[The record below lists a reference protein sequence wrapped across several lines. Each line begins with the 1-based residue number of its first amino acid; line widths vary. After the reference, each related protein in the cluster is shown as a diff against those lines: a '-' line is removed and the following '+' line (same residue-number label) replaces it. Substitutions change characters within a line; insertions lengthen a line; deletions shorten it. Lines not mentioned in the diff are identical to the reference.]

1 MICVVV
7 QFYPWFE
14 FCFLLFLGM
23 VIQDNEFETEK
34 NKILTK
40 GKIEPQHMHCGI
52 QNIDNQQG
60 M

>member
-1 MICVVV
+1 MS
-7 QFYPWFE
+7 
-14 FCFLLFLGM
+14 LGM

-52 QNIDNQQG
+52 QNIYNQG
-60 M
+60 RM